1 MFDEKSFYNGLN
13 IFLDRAYTPITV
25 FYQMDYSG
33 LEKELENLGYPFS
46 SKLFQLIKEKG
57 ISEVDCYKKA
67 NLDRRLFSKIR
78 SNVKYRPSKET
89 VCCLI
94 LALELKPDE
103 AKELLETA
111 GYCFSSSIKRDLAI
125 FYMIY
130 HDFYDI
136 NRVNEILFKLGEE
149 PLGLK

>member
-1 MFDEKSFYNGLN
+1 
-13 IFLDRAYTPITV
+13 
-25 FYQMDYSG
+25 MDYSG
-33 LEKELENLGYPFS
+33 LERELENLGYPFS

-89 VCCLI
+89 VFCLI

-103 AKELLETA
+103 AKELLGTA

>member
-57 ISEVDCYKKA
+57 ISEVDCYKKSQ
-67 NLDRRLFSKIR
+67 L
-78 SNVKYRPSKET
+78 RPSF
-89 VCCLI
+89 V
-94 LALELKPDE
+94 
-103 AKELLETA
+103 
-111 GYCFSSSIKRDLAI
+111 
-125 FYMIY
+125 
-130 HDFYDI
+130 
-136 NRVNEILFKLGEE
+136 FKNQEQCKIS
-149 PLGLK
+149 PQ